1 MYLVLLGPPGAGKG
15 TQAKRLA
22 EKLGLPHIST
32 GDILRQNVK
41 LDTDLGRKAKGIM
54 EKGLL
59 VPNGLMAKMLDER
72 FNSPDIKK
80 GFILDGYPRTLSQAN
95 SLDKI
100 LAPKGLALDLVVYL
114 DSSDQVI
121 IKRLTGRLVC
131 SKCGANFHIM
141 NMPPKVSGLCDSCQG
156 ALYQRSDDNQ
166 ATVVKRLEVYKQEAA
181 SLIEYYKKAKKFHSL
196 NADLGAQVVLK
207 QIVELVY
214 GREKHKTLSPAT
226 AKIAESYQRRR
237 FS

>member
-41 LDTDLGRKAKGIM
+41 DDTDLGRQAKGIM

-59 VPNGLMAKMLDER
+59 VPDDLVAKMLDER
-72 FNSPDIKK
+72 FNNPDIKK
-80 GFILDGYPRTLSQAN
+80 GFILDGYPRTLPQAY

-100 LAPKGLALDLVVYL
+100 LAAKSLAVDLVVYL

-131 SKCGANFHIM
+131 SKCGSNFHVT
-141 NMPPKVSGLCDSCQG
+141 NMPPKVKGICDNCQG
-156 ALYQRSDDNQ
+156 ALYQRSDDNEI
-166 ATVVKRLEVYKQEAA
+166 TVRKRLEVYKKEVA
-181 SLIEYYKKAKKFHSL
+181 SLIEYYKKAKKLQSL
-196 NADLGAQVVLK
+196 NADLGAEIVLK
-207 QIVELVY
+207 QIVEL
-214 GREKHKTLSPAT
+214 S
-226 AKIAESYQRRR
+226 AKA
-237 FS
+237 